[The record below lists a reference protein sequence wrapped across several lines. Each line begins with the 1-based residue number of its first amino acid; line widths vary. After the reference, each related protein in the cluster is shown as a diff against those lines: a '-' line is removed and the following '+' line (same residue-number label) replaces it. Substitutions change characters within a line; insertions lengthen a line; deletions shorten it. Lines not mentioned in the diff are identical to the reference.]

1 MSVKKKKKI
10 TWKIQLAITTSL
22 ISSKDDNDEER
33 VMHSK
38 SDKIEIMISDGT
50 DESIERLFNSLKN
63 R

>member
-38 SDKIEIMISDGT
+38 IDKIEIMISDGT